1 MESIKDKNEDRPE
14 SSFPTRDITNPK
26 MSIENLFT
34 VLCELRYDTFPS
46 WLISIRAHKV
56 RKVLLINTFVQ
67 LK

>member
-34 VLCELRYDTFPS
+34 VLCELRYDIFPS
-46 WLISIRAHKV
+46 
-56 RKVLLINTFVQ
+56 
-67 LK
+67 